1 MFPIYM
7 YVKEYKGLKDFEIT
21 FDNNYEIKYN
31 RDKDTL
37 SINKKCESANNN
49 IENFYS
55 IDKTKGN
62 IDSVNL
68 LIGKNGSG
76 KTSILEVLN
85 SNLILDIEN
94 RNNDSIILY
103 RSSRNDEDFI
113 IEGNGNRFLEIKEL
127 PIVDKLVKENYQ
139 DNKNYI
145 GKIGV
150 IKFSFREKTMNATQ
164 REILF
169 QRYAQ
174 SETII
179 YKWNI
184 GLGNVSKEEIY
195 NYLIKVNQEKNN
207 NNFENAY
214 FTLLIPDL
222 YEELKKSKSREIKE
236 KIKKIENLDFSEI
249 DSFFKLYN
257 NKNENNFNFDEIE
270 NFDNKNEDN
279 LKDIIFNNYF
289 NYIYLHI
296 ILEIL
301 NKNSKEKYELKK
313 IKDEL
318 LELLNDKSLFQKC
331 KILFKKYG
339 KLIDMSFDWYIP
351 QRYDIIERIASFI
364 ENISE
369 KEIDIQNPEGTI
381 KKIRINCKKKNK
393 KLVELL
399 KEYDSFLIPKSEN
412 SLDISLKNIE
422 DIIKIEEEGLS
433 DGEKIKLQ
441 YFSTLNGL
449 LRGELKNKEYITLLF
464 DEIEIYLHP
473 EWSRRFLYELIEE
486 LGRYEDKKFKLIFAT
501 HSPFLIADVLAKDC
515 IYLSKDEEG
524 KIKSEIKEDVKT
536 FGANI
541 IDLFKNT
548 MFLESTF
555 GKFATE
561 KIKEVVEK
569 IDKAENYP
577 QIKNNPEIDFI
588 INEIGEKLISNKLK
602 SMVESKFEGTKEEY
616 FEEKIREYYDKKIK
630 EYEAE
635 LKKLRNKEDKK

>member
-49 IENFYS
+49 VENFYS
-55 IDKTKGN
+55 IDKTIGN

-103 RSSRNDEDFI
+103 RSSRNDENFI

-222 YEELKKSKSREIKE
+222 YEELKKSKSREINE
-236 KIKKIENLDFSEI
+236 KIKLDFSKI

-561 KIKEVVEK
+561 KIKGVVDKIEKAKKYSDIKHEV
-569 IDKAENYP
+569 
-577 QIKNNPEIDFI
+577 DFI
-588 INEIGEKLISNKLK
+588 IGEIGEKLISNKLK
-602 SMVESKFEGTKEEY
+602 SMIESKFENKDEEY
-616 FEEKIREYYDKKIK
+616 YKKKIE
-630 EYEAE
+630 EYQ
-635 LKKLRNKEDKK
+635 KKLDELEKKKNK